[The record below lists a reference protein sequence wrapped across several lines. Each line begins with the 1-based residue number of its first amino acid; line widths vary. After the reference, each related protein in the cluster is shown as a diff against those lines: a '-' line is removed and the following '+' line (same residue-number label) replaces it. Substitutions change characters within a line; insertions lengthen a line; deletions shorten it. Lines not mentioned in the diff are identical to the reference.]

1 MNIIVLDT
9 ETISLNKLYCYN
21 LGYVIVDVS
30 SGFKILKKRDFLI
43 KEIYDNKPLMDTAYY
58 ENKRAIYEDYLL
70 DSKQPLEKIS
80 FIEAYSILKHDY
92 FKYNIKGIFAY
103 NSSFDEKV
111 LKFNCNYFEIPYV
124 LKSFHDIMEL
134 TIQTIATDHLYN
146 LYAQYYGN
154 INQRINHNKL
164 LRKDGK
170 AKITAESVYCY
181 IVRDYDFKEAHMAL
195 NDSEIELTILKYI
208 CNFYGGIAKLHV

>member
-70 DSKQPLEKIS
+70 DSKQPLEKVS
-80 FIEAYSILKHDY
+80 FIEAYSILNHDCL
-92 FKYNIKGIFAY
+92 KYNIKGIFAY

-111 LKFNCNYFEIPYV
+111 LKFNCNYFKIPYT
-124 LKSFHDIMEL
+124 LGRFYDIMEL
-134 TIQTIATDHLYN
+134 TKQTIAIDYKYKLYT
-146 LYAQYYGN
+146 LYYGN
-154 INQRINHNKL
+154 INSGINHDKL
-164 LRKDGK
+164 IRKNGK
-170 AKITAESVYCY
+170 PKYTAESIYCY
-181 IVRDYDFKEAHMAL
+181 ITKNYDFMEAHTAL
-195 NDSEIELTILKYI
+195 NDSEIELEILAYI
-208 CNFYGGIAKLHV
+208 YKIYGIVLFM